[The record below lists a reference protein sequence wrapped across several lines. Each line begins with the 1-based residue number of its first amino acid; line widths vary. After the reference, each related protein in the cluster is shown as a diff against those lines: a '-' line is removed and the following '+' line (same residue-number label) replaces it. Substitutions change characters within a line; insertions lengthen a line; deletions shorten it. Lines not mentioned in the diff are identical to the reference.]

1 MCINNRHLKAD
12 FYFPF
17 WVHRILVIEASK
29 LIQFTWILSLQ
40 YKCKPSTCPHSWFI
54 YLPTSIYPLVF
65 SYSLC
70 EFFFF
75 FFWQRCAAWGI
86 LVPPP
91 GIKPALPA
99 VEARSL
105 TTGPPGTSL
114 MWILFPYLPHLHLL
128 TGLISLSFVFPKH
141 LLSFSIWQFLHNT
154 L

>member
-75 FFWQRCAAWGI
+75 FFLAALCSMRDLSSPTRDQTCAPCSGSTESNHWTARD
-86 LVPPP
+86 VPY
-91 GIKPALPA
+91 
-99 VEARSL
+99 VN
-105 TTGPPGTSL
+105 
-114 MWILFPYLPHLHLL
+114 
-128 TGLISLSFVFPKH
+128 
-141 LLSFSIWQFLHNT
+141 SFSISSPSSFTYRVNISFFCVP
-154 L
+154 